1 MQARQQLECY
11 LPQEWESRAALR
23 GNRDK
28 SLWTG
33 SSTVGRGLAG
43 ICLAE
48 AEGTGTGAL
57 TVLERAAVLLH
68 PLPSEG
74 SLQGQEESLLW
85 LPHF

>member
-1 MQARQQLECY
+1 M
-11 LPQEWESRAALR
+11 
-23 GNRDK
+23 
-28 SLWTG
+28 
-33 SSTVGRGLAG
+33 GRGLAG